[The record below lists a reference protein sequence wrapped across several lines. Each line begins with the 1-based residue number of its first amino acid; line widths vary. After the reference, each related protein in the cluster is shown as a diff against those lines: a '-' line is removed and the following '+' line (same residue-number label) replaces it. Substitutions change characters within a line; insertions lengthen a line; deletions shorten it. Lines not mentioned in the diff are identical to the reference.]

1 MISAANYASILL
13 QAGQVEQA
21 VHWLQLAL
29 AHGSPAFMAHLVP
42 ELAASPHPQVR
53 APSHRRPSEESRM
66 LLHIPDVLSA
76 DQVADFR
83 RRLDAADWTD
93 GRETVGHLGAQA
105 KHNQQL
111 PEASPL
117 RRELGEIILVAL
129 ARHPLFFSAALPLKY
144 LPPRFNRYSGGGT
157 YGFHVDGAVMNPA
170 NGEQLRSDISCTL
183 FLSAPD
189 EYEGGEL
196 IISDTYGEHEVKLPA
211 GDLIV
216 YPSSSLHQVRPV
228 TRGARVASFFWVQS
242 MVRDDVQRR
251 LLWEMDGAIERLRQ
265 TGGDA
270 EAVLQLTG
278 VYHNLLRR
286 WSEV

>member
-1 MISAANYASILL
+1 
-13 QAGQVEQA
+13 
-21 VHWLQLAL
+21 
-29 AHGSPAFMAHLVP
+29 
-42 ELAASPHPQVR
+42 
-53 APSHRRPSEESRM
+53 M
-66 LLHIPDVLSA
+66 LLHIPDILSA
-76 DQVADFR
+76 GQVADIR

-117 RRELGEIILVAL
+117 RRELGETILVAL

-157 YGFHVDGAVMNPA
+157 YGFHVDGAVMNLA

-183 FLSAPD
+183 FLSDPD
-189 EYEGGEL
+189 EYDGGEL

-211 GDLIV
+211 GDLVV
-216 YPSSSLHQVRPV
+216 YPSSSLHKVNPV

-251 LLWEMDGAIERLRQ
+251 LLWEMDTSIERLRQ
-265 TGGDA
+265 TDGDA
-270 EAVLQLTG
+270 DAVLQLTG